1 MKSKPHTIALALSV
15 GLGASLF
22 ATDAKILQAPI
33 QQKELRLATKP
44 IKPVNIKPRPITIKP
59 ILKTNLH
66 IVLPPKKGAEKKPAG
81 PDPARML
88 SLTDVI
94 DDIEQ
99 IRYLDS
105 VVGWDSRRIIQD
117 AEAPNHFYYLPSELR
132 LLLTS
137 QGYDLNFQYNAT
149 TSDDKNSVLMTARM
163 APPERYGDTALLKAI
178 LEEVMQSA
186 LATKELP
193 PAAKPHIHA
202 IGAINAEL
210 DLTTIEGGLKIP
222 KERIGIQLP
231 ATLWDPMT
239 ITMRLAPDEA
249 EALLAL
255 LSGAGISGDLK
266 VEVSGKELN
275 IPFIMRYTRFTG
287 EPLPEIEA
295 WARGESVKS
304 VTNITPFPI
313 SLESLNAY
321 IETSKGPEPIIKKLK
336 KSSPLKPGES
346 RKLRLPSARHVFKK
360 DPLVVWFG
368 MTVHTDCEPCLETID
383 EKVRS
388 GIALN
393 PLETL
398 SFEAIPNVFEKFHIY
413 KIRIKVKTPYFTQ
426 KADKIATKEIELTPE
441 KNSDNSLHIYMPQK
455 RGSTE
460 PLLFK
465 YKIILIHEDGS
476 VKEGVWHN
484 KRETALYIGAKQL
497 GTIVERKEKE

>member
-1 MKSKPHTIALALSV
+1 MALALLL
-15 GLGASLF
+15 GLSTSLF
-22 ATDAKILQAPI
+22 AADAEAMQAAI
-33 QQKELRLATKP
+33 QQKHLRLAAKP
-44 IKPVNIKPRPITIKP
+44 IEPLNIKSRPITIKP
-59 ILKTNLH
+59 ILKTKLH
-66 IVLPPKKGAEKKPAG
+66 IVLPPKRGVEKKPAG
-81 PDPARML
+81 PDPSRML

-94 DDIEQ
+94 DDSEQ

-105 VVGWDSRRIIQD
+105 VVGWDSQRIIQD
-117 AEAPNHFYYLPSELR
+117 AEAPNHFYYMPSELR

-137 QGYDLNFQYNAT
+137 HGYEVNFQYNAT
-149 TSDDKNSVLMTARM
+149 TSDDKSSVLMTARM

-193 PAAKPHIHA
+193 LTAKPHIHA
-202 IGAINAEL
+202 IGAMNAEL
-210 DLTTIEGGLKIP
+210 DFTTIEGGLKIS
-222 KERIGIQLP
+222 KERIGIQMP

-239 ITMRLAPDEA
+239 ITMRLTPDEA
-249 EALLAL
+249 EAILAL
-255 LSGAGISGDLK
+255 LSGAGISGDLR

-275 IPFIMRYTRFTG
+275 IPFVMRYTRFTG

-321 IETSKGPEPIIKKLK
+321 VKTPTGPEPIVKKLK

-346 RKLRLPSARHVFKK
+346 RKLHLPSARKVFKN
-360 DPLVVWFG
+360 DPLIVWFG
-368 MTVHTDCEPCLETID
+368 MTIHTDCEPCLKAID
-383 EKVRS
+383 EEVRS

-398 SFEAIPNVFEKFHIY
+398 VFEAIPNIFEKFHIY
-413 KIRIKVKTPYFTQ
+413 KIRLKVKTPYFTQ
-426 KADKIATKEIELTPE
+426 KANKISTKEIELTSD
-441 KNSDNSLHIYMPQK
+441 KNSDNSLRIYVPQHT
-455 RGSTE
+455 GNNE

-476 VKEGVWHN
+476 VEEGSWH
-484 KRETALYIGAKQL
+484 KGRETALYIGAKQL
-497 GTIVERKEKE
+497 APIMHKKEEQ